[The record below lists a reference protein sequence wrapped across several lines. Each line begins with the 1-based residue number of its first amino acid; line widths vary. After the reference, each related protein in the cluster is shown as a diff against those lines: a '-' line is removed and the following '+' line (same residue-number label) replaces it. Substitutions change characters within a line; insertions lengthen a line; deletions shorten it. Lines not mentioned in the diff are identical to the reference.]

1 MNYKTRSSAIKRHI
15 LVILLFIVLTVIT
28 TYPLAGHLN
37 NWVHDGAD
45 PYFITWTLAWDVHAF
60 QENITNIFNANIFYP
75 NENTLAYSEH
85 IIGTAVLAWPII
97 ALTSNPILAYNLVT
111 LLFFVLAA
119 YCMYLFLYYLT
130 KNSAVSIIGAII
142 FGFNPF
148 RVVHFSQIH
157 LQVIFFFPLM
167 LLILHRLVDSK
178 KNRNFIYL
186 IIAYISLG
194 YMSSHYFLM
203 MAIVIATFIIFYFAA
218 IKKRFPEKQFVFKFA
233 LSLLV
238 IFLAVFP
245 VLYPYLLVHDESG
258 YVRSY
263 GLIEY
268 YSPDIVDYLTFS
280 PFVAEIIGNPNN
292 MEKVLYTGF
301 TVLILFIVSICI
313 IVKRRI
319 QNQKTVYISSLY
331 ILIGIICFMLSF
343 GVMVNFSNT
352 DAGIAGP
359 YVLLYKFVPGFD
371 GLRALGRFF
380 VVVLL
385 SISVIIGLGLNQLLK
400 RIKKRYLYGGTV
412 ILVSS
417 LLMLEFL
424 WIPPFQPVPYREVL
438 VDEKVPEVYR
448 WLADQEGDP
457 VILELPLDS
466 NIVKTAEYV
475 YMSTYHWKKMFNGY
489 SGFFPENFLE
499 LEDDIMLNFTSP
511 ETQSRISGYG
521 INYVIVHFDVQSQ
534 FIMQTTPEG
543 LDQLPSLELIEQFG
557 NDYVYQLK

>member
-1 MNYKTRSSAIKRHI
+1 MKFSAIKRHV
-15 LVILLFIVLTVIT
+15 LVILLFIVLTVIM

-45 PYFITWTLAWDVHAF
+45 SYFITWTLAWDVHSL
-60 QENITNIFNANIFYP
+60 QEDVANIFNANIFYP

-111 LLFFVLAA
+111 LLFFVLAG

-218 IKKRFPEKQFVFKFA
+218 IKKRFPERQFVVKFI

-238 IFLAVFP
+238 VFLAVFP
-245 VLYPYLLVHDESG
+245 VLYPYLLVHDEGG

-263 GLIEY
+263 GLVEY
-268 YSPDIVDYLTFS
+268 YSPDIVDYLAFS
-280 PFVAEIIGNPNN
+280 PSIAEIIGNP
-292 MEKVLYTGF
+292 
-301 TVLILFIVSICI
+301 
-313 IVKRRI
+313 
-319 QNQKTVYISSLY
+319 
-331 ILIGIICFMLSF
+331 
-343 GVMVNFSNT
+343 
-352 DAGIAGP
+352 
-359 YVLLYKFVPGFD
+359 
-371 GLRALGRFF
+371 
-380 VVVLL
+380 
-385 SISVIIGLGLNQLLK
+385 
-400 RIKKRYLYGGTV
+400 
-412 ILVSS
+412 
-417 LLMLEFL
+417 
-424 WIPPFQPVPYREVL
+424 
-438 VDEKVPEVYR
+438 
-448 WLADQEGDP
+448 
-457 VILELPLDS
+457 
-466 NIVKTAEYV
+466 
-475 YMSTYHWKKMFNGY
+475 
-489 SGFFPENFLE
+489 
-499 LEDDIMLNFTSP
+499 
-511 ETQSRISGYG
+511 
-521 INYVIVHFDVQSQ
+521 
-534 FIMQTTPEG
+534 
-543 LDQLPSLELIEQFG
+543 
-557 NDYVYQLK
+557 